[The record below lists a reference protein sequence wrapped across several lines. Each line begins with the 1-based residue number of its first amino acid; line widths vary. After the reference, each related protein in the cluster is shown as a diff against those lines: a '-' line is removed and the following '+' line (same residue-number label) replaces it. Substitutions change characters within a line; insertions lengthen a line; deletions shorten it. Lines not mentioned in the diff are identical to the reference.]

1 MGYTQG
7 RLANYHTMIE
17 RGETMPTG
25 TPQPPSQPPILAGT
39 KVLDFTQYLAGPTAT
54 RLMAELGAEVIK
66 VEQAEQGDPSRGIPF
81 LKDGRSI
88 YFIQQNRGK
97 KSICIDFQNPEAI
110 ALIRSLIP
118 HVDVVIENYGP
129 GVLEKRGLDY
139 SALKQLNP
147 GIIMCSISAYGRQ
160 GPLSHLTGYDYIA
173 QAFSGIMHMTGDPD
187 GPPRY
192 VGVAVADGISG
203 VNAFAALGYALL
215 HRDRTGQGQY
225 IDISMVDALYH
236 LQSVEVQLYAASNGE
251 YKPMRSGIHHRLNC
265 PSGVFKGPEGYMVI
279 LALNRQWPNVARAL
293 GKPELI
299 DDPRFSS
306 AGRRAKHKDLL
317 IPMIEAWLQSFPTDE
332 AALKVL
338 ADHRVPSGPV
348 LSIEETVSHPYFTA
362 RKMVR
367 HVSDRILGQ
376 VTIPGFPFKFSAFPD
391 TLDLEAPFLGE
402 HNDEILSHYLGR
414 STDSIAQLH
423 SQGVLH
429 KGNR

>member
-1 MGYTQG
+1 MANRTQ
-7 RLANYHTMIE
+7 
-17 RGETMPTG
+17 
-25 TPQPPSQPPILAGT
+25 QPPILAGV

-54 RLMAELGAEVIK
+54 RLMAELGAEVMK
-66 VEQAEQGDPSRGIPF
+66 VEQANQGDPSRGIPF

-97 KSICIDFQNPEAI
+97 KSICIDFKNPEAVE
-110 ALIRSLIP
+110 LIRALIP

-129 GVLEKRGLDY
+129 GVLERRGLDY
-139 SALKQLNP
+139 NAIKQINP
-147 GIIMCSISAYGRQ
+147 GVIMCSISAYGRQ

-192 VGVAVADGISG
+192 VGVAIADGIAG

-236 LQSVEVQLYAASNGE
+236 MQSVEVQLFAASDGK
-251 YKPMRSGIHHRLNC
+251 YIPLRSGLHHRLNC
-265 PSGVFKGPEGYMVI
+265 PSGVFKGPEGHMVI
-279 LALNRQWPNVARAL
+279 LALNRQWPNMARAL

-306 AGRRAKHKDLL
+306 AGRRGKNREEL

-332 AALKVL
+332 AALKAL
-338 ADHRVPSGPV
+338 ADQRVPSGPV
-348 LSIEETVSHPYFTA
+348 MSIEETLSHPYFAA

-367 HVSDRILGQ
+367 TVSDRILGE
-376 VTIPGFPFKFSAFPD
+376 VTIPGFPFKFSAYPD

-414 STDSIAQLH
+414 SPDSIAQLH
-423 SQGVLH
+423 AQGALY
-429 KGNR
+429 KGET